1 MIYKVINKVIHSFSK
16 SEAFL
21 KKSKNIVERINQKE
35 SFFEKM
41 EDSELSNYTQIL
53 KDKLRNGKTVYDKD
67 IVVEGF
73 ALVREASKRVLK
85 MRHFDVQLIGGLVL
99 HHGWIAEMK
108 TGEGKTLTSTLPA
121 FLNALTGEPVH
132 IVTVNDYLARRDS
145 EFMSK
150 LYNFLGMA
158 VGCVTGGQKSKE
170 KREAYNCDITYG
182 TNNEFGF
189 DYLRD
194 NMELSVKDLCQRGLG
209 YAVIDECDSVLIDE
223 ARTPLIISGPADD
236 QGDLYAISNKIAQK
250 VTGYEVDEKNHSA
263 YLNDK
268 GYDEVNEMLIEEGI
282 IESGENVFDSKHIPL
297 LHHIS
302 QSLKAIHVFKI
313 NHNYIVRKGQVMIV
327 DEFTGRVMDGR
338 RYSDGL
344 HQALEAKEN
353 VEIHGENHTIAS
365 TTFQNYFR
373 LYKKI
378 SGMTGTAYTEK
389 EEFFQIYDLNI
400 CQIPTNMPIC
410 RIDEDD
416 EIYASLQEKYEAMIQ
431 LIKERHEAKQP
442 ILVGTVSI
450 ERSEVVSELLKNEG
464 IPHQVLNARYHQQE
478 AEIIAQAGAPS
489 AITIATNMAGRGTD
503 IKLGG
508 NEEIIAKNNKI
519 SLEEA
524 VKIVAENKEIVMK
537 AGGLYVIATERHES
551 RRIDNQLRGRSG
563 RQGDSGRSKFF
574 LSLEDDLMRIF
585 GTDKAK
591 NMLKALGLKH
601 GEAITHPWISRA
613 IQKAQKKVEERNFEI
628 RKSVLRYDDVL
639 NNHRK
644 AIFHQRNLILNAD
657 SYDKIFAL
665 IESNYIKA
673 NHQILESVLRNKNY
687 LTSFI
692 DKVIFEQIR
701 IRFHDLYNVEKIE
714 AAEEYLE
721 KDMIR
726 GEQLL
731 NLMNEKA
738 KSILHNKFKD
748 LNDDEDYSI
757 EKRIWLAV
765 IDGFWKEHLLKME
778 YLRQVINLRAFAQK
792 DPFTEYAKEAFDLF
806 IELRS
811 DISQTLIKKL
821 VNLHVM
827 LENPFDGVRK
837 EL

>member
-1 MIYKVINKVIHSFSK
+1 MIIKTINKVIHSFSK

-21 KKSKNIVERINQKE
+21 KKAKSIVNEINSKE

-41 EDSELSNYTQIL
+41 TNEELSNYTQIL
-53 KDKLRNGKTVYDKD
+53 KDKLKNEKTINDKEI
-67 IVVEGF
+67 IVESF
-73 ALVREASKRVLK
+73 ALVREASKRILK

-99 HHGWIAEMK
+99 HHVWIAEMK

-121 FLNALTGEPVH
+121 FLNALSGNPVH

-145 EFMSK
+145 EAMSK
-150 LYNFLGMA
+150 LYNFLGMT
-158 VGCVTGGQKSKE
+158 VGCVTSGQRAKE
-170 KREAYNCDITYG
+170 KREAYNCDIVYG

-194 NMELSVKDLCQRGLG
+194 NMELSIKDLCQRGLG
-209 YAVIDECDSVLIDE
+209 YAIIDECDSVLIDE

-236 QGDLYAISNKIAQK
+236 KGNLYEISNKIAQK

-268 GYDEVNEMLIEEGI
+268 GYDEVNDMLIEEGLI
-282 IESGENVFDSKHIPL
+282 QEGENVFDSRYIPL

-302 QSLKAIHVFKI
+302 QSLKAIHIFKI
-313 NHNYIVRKGQVMIV
+313 NHNYIVRNKQVMIV
-327 DEFTGRVMDGR
+327 DEFTGRVMEGR

-344 HQALEAKEN
+344 HQALEAKEG
-353 VEIHGENHTIAS
+353 VEIHAENHTIAS

-389 EEFFQIYDLNI
+389 EEFFQIYNLNI
-400 CQIPTNMPIC
+400 CQIPTNVPVK
-410 RIDEDD
+410 RKDEDD
-416 EIYASLQEKYEAMIQ
+416 EIYASLNEKYEALVK
-431 LIKERHEAKQP
+431 LIKERHQAQQP

-450 ERSEVVSELLKNEG
+450 ERSEIVSSLLKKEG
-464 IPHQVLNARYHQQE
+464 IPHQVLNARYHEQE
-478 AEIIAQAGAPS
+478 AEIIAQAGMPS

-508 NEEIIAKNNKI
+508 NEEIIAKNKKI

-524 VKIVAENKEIVMK
+524 EKIVAENKEIVIK
-537 AGGLYVIATERHES
+537 AGGLYVIGTERHES

-563 RQGDSGRSKFF
+563 RQGDPGCSKFF

-601 GEAITHPWISRA
+601 GESITHPWISRA

-644 AIFHQRNLILNAD
+644 AIFNKRNLILKAE
-657 SYDKIFAL
+657 SYDEIFSL
-665 IESNYIKA
+665 IEQNYIKA
-673 NHQILESVLRNKNY
+673 NHKIIESVVRNKNY
-687 LTSFI
+687 LSSFI
-692 DKVIFEQIR
+692 DKVIFEQIK
-701 IRFHDLYNVEKIE
+701 IRFSDLYNVETIE
-714 AAEEYLE
+714 KAEEYLE

-731 NLMNEKA
+731 NFMNEKA
-738 KSILHNKFKD
+738 KSVLHNKFKD
-748 LNDDEDYSI
+748 LNENEDYSI

-765 IDGFWKEHLLKME
+765 IDGFWREHLLKMD

-806 IELRS
+806 IELRN

-827 LENPFDGVRK
+827 HENPF
-837 EL
+837 ELES

>member
-1 MIYKVINKVIHSFSK
+1 MIIKVINKIIHSFSK

-21 KKSKNIVERINQKE
+21 KKAKIIIDQINQKE

-41 EDSELSNYTQIL
+41 EDIDLSNYTQVLKNKL
-53 KDKLRNGKTVYDKD
+53 KDGKTINDKEI
-67 IVVEGF
+67 IVDAF
-73 ALVREASKRVLK
+73 ALVRESSKRILK
-85 MRHFDVQLIGGLVL
+85 MRHFDVQLIGGLAL
-99 HHGWIAEMK
+99 HYGWIAEMK

-121 FLNALTGEPVH
+121 FLNALSGEPVH

-145 EFMSK
+145 EVTAK
-150 LYNFLGMA
+150 LYNFLGMT
-158 VGCVTGGQKSKE
+158 VGCIFGGQKSKE
-170 KREAYNCDITYG
+170 KKEAYHCDITYG

-194 NMELSVKDLCQRGLG
+194 NMEISIKDLCQRGLG
-209 YAVIDECDSVLIDE
+209 YAIIDECDSVLIDE
-223 ARTPLIISGPADD
+223 ARTPLIISGPAEDK
-236 QGDLYAISNKIAQK
+236 GDLYDISNKIAQK

-268 GYDEVNEMLIEEGI
+268 GYDEVNDMLVQEGLI
-282 IESGENVFDSKHIPL
+282 QEGENVFDSKYIHL

-327 DEFTGRVMDGR
+327 DEFTGRVMEGR

-344 HQALEAKEN
+344 HQALEAKEG
-353 VEIHGENHTIAS
+353 VEIHGENRTIAS

-389 EEFFQIYDLNI
+389 EEFFQIYNLNI

-416 EIYASLQEKYEAMIQ
+416 EIYATLEEKYEAMIK
-431 LIKERHEAKQP
+431 LIKERHLKQQP
-442 ILVGTVSI
+442 ILVGTASI
-450 ERSEVVSELLKNEG
+450 ERSEVVSSLLKKEG
-464 IPHQVLNARYHQQE
+464 IPHQVLNARYHEQE
-478 AEIIAQAGAPS
+478 ATIIAQAGVPS

-508 NEEIIAKNNKI
+508 NEEIIAKSNKI
-519 SLEEA
+519 SIEEA
-524 VKIVAENKEIVMK
+524 EKIIAQNKEIVI
-537 AGGLYVIATERHES
+537 ASGGLYVIATERHES

-563 RQGDSGRSKFF
+563 RQGDVGRSKFF

-591 NMLKALGLKH
+591 NMLKAMGLKH

-628 RKSVLRYDDVL
+628 RKSVLRYDDIL

-657 SYDKIFAL
+657 NYEKIFVL
-665 IESNYIKA
+665 IEQNYIKA
-673 NHQILESVLRNKNY
+673 NQKILENVLKNKNY
-687 LTSFI
+687 QNLFI
-692 DKVIFEQIR
+692 DKVIFNKIKDD
-701 IRFHDLYNVEKIE
+701 FNDLYNVETIE
-714 AAEEYLE
+714 LAEEYLE
-721 KDMIR
+721 KNMIQ
-726 GEQLL
+726 GAQLL
-731 NLMNEKA
+731 NFMNEKA
-738 KSILHNKFKD
+738 KAILYNKFID
-748 LNDDEDYSI
+748 LNDDQDYTI

-765 IDGFWKEHLLKME
+765 IDELWREHLLKID

-792 DPFTEYAKEAFDLF
+792 DPFVEYAKEAFDLF
-806 IELRS
+806 SELR
-811 DISQTLIKKL
+811 DEISHILIKKL
-821 VNLHVM
+821 VNLRVM
-827 LENPFDGVRK
+827 HSNPF
-837 EL
+837 EEINE

>member
-1 MIYKVINKVIHSFSK
+1 MIIKVINKVINNFSK

-21 KKSKNIVERINQKE
+21 RKMKIMVDQINQKE
-35 SFFEKM
+35 NFFETM
-41 EDSELSNYTQIL
+41 ANSELSNYTQIL
-53 KDKLRNGKTVYDKD
+53 KDKLKNGQTIDDKEI
-67 IVVEGF
+67 IVEAF
-73 ALVREASKRVLK
+73 ALVREASKRTLK
-85 MRHFDVQLIGGLVL
+85 MRHFDVQLIGGLAL
-99 HHGWIAEMK
+99 HYGWVAEMK

-121 FLNALTGEPVH
+121 FLNALSGESVH
-132 IVTVNDYLARRDS
+132 IVSVNDYLVLRDS
-145 EFMSK
+145 TEMSK
-150 LYNFLGMA
+150 LYNFLGMT
-158 VGCVTGGQKSKE
+158 VGCITGSQKSKE
-170 KREAYNCDITYG
+170 KREAYDCDITYG

-194 NMELSVKDLCQRGLG
+194 NMELSVKDLCHRGLC

-236 QGDLYAISNKIAQK
+236 KGNLYIISNKIAQK
-250 VTGYEVDEKNHSA
+250 ITGYEVDEKNHSA
-263 YLNDK
+263 YLTDK
-268 GYDEVNEMLIEEGI
+268 GYDAEGMMEE
-282 IESGENVFDSKHIPL
+282 GENVFDSKHIPF

-302 QSLKAIHVFKI
+302 QSLKAIHIFKN
-313 NHNYIVRKGQVMIV
+313 NHNYIVRKEQVMIV
-327 DEFTGRVMDGR
+327 DEFTGRVMEGR

-344 HQALEAKEN
+344 HQALEAKEG
-353 VEIHGENHTIAS
+353 VKVHGENHTIAS

-389 EEFFQIYDLNI
+389 EEFSRIYNLNI
-400 CQIPTNMPIC
+400 CQVPTNMPIC

-416 EIYASLQEKYEAMIQ
+416 EIYASLEEKYEAMIK
-431 LIKERHEAKQP
+431 LIKERHKVQQP

-450 ERSEVVSELLKNEG
+450 ERSEIVSSLLKKEG
-464 IPHQVLNARYHQQE
+464 IPHQVLNARYHEQE
-478 AEIIAQAGAPS
+478 AGIIAQAGAPS

-508 NEEIIAKNNKI
+508 NEEIISKNKNI
-519 SLEEA
+519 STEEA
-524 VKIVAENKEIVMK
+524 EKIVTENKEIVIK

-563 RQGDSGRSKFF
+563 RQGDPGRSKFF

-591 NMLKALGLKH
+591 NMLQAMGLKH

-644 AIFHQRNLILNAD
+644 AIFHQRNLILNAN

-665 IESNYIKA
+665 IERNYIKA
-673 NHQILESVLRNKNY
+673 NHQMLEDVIKNKNY
-687 LTSFI
+687 LMSFV
-692 DKVIFEQIR
+692 DKVIFDQIK
-701 IRFHDLYNVEKIE
+701 IRFCDLYNVETIE
-714 AAEEYLE
+714 KAEEYLK

-726 GEQLL
+726 GEQLSE
-731 NLMNEKA
+731 LMNEKA
-738 KSILHNKFKD
+738 KSILYNKFAD
-748 LNDDEDYSI
+748 LDDDEDYSI
-757 EKRIWLAV
+757 EKRIWLGV
-765 IDGFWKEHLLKME
+765 IDGFWREHLLKMD

-792 DPFTEYAKEAFDLF
+792 DPFAEYAKEAFDLF
-806 IELRS
+806 VELRNE
-811 DISQTLIKKL
+811 ISQTLIKKL

-827 LENPFDGVRK
+827 HENPF
-837 EL
+837 E